1 MNIKILRKIIKEE
14 IGRNLRTYDPNN
26 PTGTISNELKV
37 LDFITVIE
45 NENTKN
51 GKNIL
56 LIKVKK
62 NIENKNI
69 ENELNSILPVKFEF
83 IDYNSLKHKKNII
96 IDKIYGKI
104 SKYLWM

>member
-26 PTGTISNELKV
+26 PTGTISNDLKV
-37 LDFITVIE
+37 LDFIIVTE
-45 NENTKN
+45 SANTHN

-56 LIKVKK
+56 VIKAKK

-69 ENELNSILPVKFEF
+69 ENELNSILPVKYEF
-83 IDYNSLKHKKNII
+83 FDYNSLKHKKNII